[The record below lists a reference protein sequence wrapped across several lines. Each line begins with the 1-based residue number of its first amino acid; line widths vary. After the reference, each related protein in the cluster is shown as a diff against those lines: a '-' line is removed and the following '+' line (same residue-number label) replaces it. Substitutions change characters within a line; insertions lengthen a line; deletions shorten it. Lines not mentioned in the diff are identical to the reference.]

1 MHKEHLRNLLDRDRL
16 DRIFRDIGAQVKSL
30 NAETELA
37 PDINGQSTNHEAISP
52 LLQSIAQLLE
62 RAAPLSV
69 LLPDLEVL
77 R

>member
-30 NAETELA
+30 KAEIEFA
-37 PDINGQSTNHEAISP
+37 PDINGQLTNHEAISP

-69 LLPDLEVL
+69 LLRDLEVL